1 MLLVVGASGNVG
13 RGVLEALS
21 KESAP
26 LRAFVRDPAKLGP
39 QPGQV
44 EIVRGDFSDNS
55 SVERAVDGVETL
67 FLAGAL
73 APNMV
78 EQQKSF
84 VAAAKR
90 AGVRRVV
97 QLSCVGASAKRCCAR
112 TLSWLGQI
120 EDAVALSGLEFTTL
134 RPAFYMQ
141 NLLAY
146 APAIRSDGVLSGP
159 FRATRWTW
167 VDTRDVAEIAALA
180 MRDSRHAGKTY
191 TLTSNDRYSYTQVA
205 EQLSTVAHRP
215 IRYVDITANEARGRL
230 QASGREPVMVEAMV
244 ELWDACTA
252 ELLQIE
258 PTATV
263 RELTG
268 HEPLSLADFIR
279 GHRQDWLSAA

>member
-13 RGVLEALS
+13 RGVLGALS

-26 LRAFVRDPAKLGP
+26 VRAFVRDPGKLGP
-39 QPGQV
+39 QPSHV
-44 EIVRGDFSDNS
+44 EVVRGDFSES
-55 SVERAVDGVETL
+55 ASVERAVDGVETM
-67 FLAGAL
+67 FLASAL

-78 EQQKSF
+78 EQQKSLI
-84 VAAAKR
+84 AAAKR

-112 TLSWLGQI
+112 TLNWLGQI
-120 EDAVALSGLEFTTL
+120 EEAGALSGLEFTTL

-141 NLLAY
+141 NLLTY
-146 APAIRSDGVLSGP
+146 APAIRRDGVLSGP

-167 VDTRDVAEIAALA
+167 VDTRDVASVAALA
-180 MRDSRHAGKTY
+180 MRDSKHAGKTY

-205 EQLSTVAHRP
+205 ELLSAAAHRP

-230 QASGREPVMVEAMV
+230 QASGREPVMIEAMV

-258 PTATV
+258 PTATI

-279 GHRQDWLSAA
+279 DHREDWLSAA